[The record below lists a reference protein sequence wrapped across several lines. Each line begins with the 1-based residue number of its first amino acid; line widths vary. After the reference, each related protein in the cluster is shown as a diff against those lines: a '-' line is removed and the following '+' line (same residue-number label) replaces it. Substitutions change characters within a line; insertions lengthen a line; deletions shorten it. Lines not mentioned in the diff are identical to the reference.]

1 MNKDTFGMVAYSVTL
16 GDDDTFTIRDFG
28 VYNLYHRA
36 ASMHIINTER
46 LAQQMESKSQYKLL
60 YDWRESCFLIGPIC
74 LFNLKTGLHW
84 HTS

>member
-1 MNKDTFGMVAYSVTL
+1 MNKDSFAMVAYSVTL

-46 LAQQMESKSQYKLL
+46 LAQQMESKSQYQIIV
-60 YDWRESCFLIGPIC
+60 LIDFSLTI
-74 LFNLKTGLHW
+74 KAATKY
-84 HTS
+84 S

>member
-1 MNKDTFGMVAYSVTL
+1 MVAYSVTL

-46 LAQQMESKSQYKLL
+46 LAQQMESKSTAFSSNFGISPLAEIGKKMIDLTSKL
-60 YDWRESCFLIGPIC
+60 
-74 LFNLKTGLHW
+74 
-84 HTS
+84 